1 MVINSDSQKCIAM
14 LLQTSLL
21 QCILQCVTSF
31 AIIHIAIYCNT
42 IRNLR
47 PQNHGWL
54 LRIGVT
60 DLYRILETS
69 NLLIERVKSSVDF
82 SEMIALY
89 VQIYSKV
96 TKFDCGTTLFFYK
109 FNKNKLKVF

>member
-1 MVINSDSQKCIAM
+1 MCNKFCDNSYCN
-14 LLQTSLL
+14 
-21 QCILQCVTSF
+21 ILQYHSKFETAKS
-31 AIIHIAIYCNT
+31 
-42 IRNLR
+42 
-47 PQNHGWL
+47 WL
-54 LRIGVT
+54 LRIGVTVT

-109 FNKNKLKVF
+109 FNKTN